1 MNRNVEECQS
11 MLLIL
16 MKAAKESEDSTLL
29 EGIKKTSFEFV
40 LKKAYDLLRKV
51 YKYEDNEQ

>member
-51 YKYEDNEQ
+51 DKYEDIK